1 MLVRG
6 FAGEVRERDCGGGRS
21 GEAVEGVR
29 KERRGMRKVS
39 SR

>member
-6 FAGEVRERDCGGGRS
+6 VAGEVREMNLGGWRS